1 MQQTENVVSLTAKV
15 VKPVRDWT
23 QGSISRNL
31 LSLSWPMI
39 ISNSLNVLGPTVD
52 TIWVGKLGTNDIA
65 AVGIAGTI
73 IMLVN
78 ALTMG
83 LFTGLR
89 SMVARYIGAKDI
101 PGAIHVARQ
110 AFILAFIYS
119 VVLAA
124 VGILFSEQM
133 LELLGAEPDIV
144 ALGAPYLRIQ
154 FVGMAAMTFRMMTD
168 GTMQAAGDTMTP
180 LKLAIVFRIVHIVL
194 CPFLVFGWSIFP
206 ELHLE
211 GAAITNVLS
220 QGLGTALGLWA
231 ISSGRSRLRF
241 NLRGFR
247 FDLSTMW
254 RINKIGIPSSLM
266 GLQMQFGQLI
276 LMWVVVKFGTL
287 PLAAHTLSQRI
298 DMILLMP
305 LLGLGISSGV
315 LVGQNLG
322 AKKPQR
328 AVKNGWIALAYG
340 EGIMLLCSIFIIIWA
355 ERVAGIFTSD
365 PELISIT
372 SSFLRIACAGNV
384 VLSFNIILSQSVNG
398 AGDAVIPLIISIV
411 TTWALQVPLAIV
423 FSQNDSLGVYGVRWA
438 MAAGMSVGAVACTIY
453 YAWGHWKQK
462 RI

>member
-322 AKKPQR
+322 AKKPHGPL
-328 AVKNGWIALAYG
+328 KT
-340 EGIMLLCSIFIIIWA
+340 
-355 ERVAGIFTSD
+355 AG
-365 PELISIT
+365 
-372 SSFLRIACAGNV
+372 
-384 VLSFNIILSQSVNG
+384 
-398 AGDAVIPLIISIV
+398 
-411 TTWALQVPLAIV
+411 
-423 FSQNDSLGVYGVRWA
+423 
-438 MAAGMSVGAVACTIY
+438 
-453 YAWGHWKQK
+453 
-462 RI
+462 